1 MKYKVVISDR
11 AKRHLGKHVDFLKKV
26 SMASAKK
33 TKKTI
38 VDSLRTLSDMPHRNP
53 HIEIDA
59 FDGHYYRKMLI
70 DNRYLAIYHITDDV
84 VSVDYIFDC
93 RQDYTW
99 LMQ

>member
-38 VDSLRTLSDMPHRNP
+38 VDSLRTLSEMPRRNP
-53 HIEIDA
+53 YVNIDA
-59 FDGHYYRKMLI
+59 LDRNYYRKMLI